1 MSTIIQGYQI
11 RTEQFGVQVVKAA
24 QNLPQTATATLAT
37 VTGGAVLVTS
47 ILGLVTTVLGATAT
61 NLSLGTAPTVG
72 VASTTGIA
80 SATAVTS
87 TPLGAWLVPV
97 QNAGVGGALAIGA
110 SAGVAPFLPTPLVV
124 SAGTITWTTSA
135 NDTGQ
140 IRWYF
145 TYIALDNGAAL
156 S

>member
-11 RTEQFGVQVVKAA
+11 RTEQFGVQVIKAP

-37 VTGGAVLVTS
+37 VSVGAVLVTS
-47 ILGLVTTVLGATAT
+47 ILGLVTTALGATAT

-72 VASTTGIA
+72 AASTSGIATATAVASTPIGSWI
-80 SATAVTS
+80 
-87 TPLGAWLVPV
+87 VPV
-97 QNAGVGGALAIGA
+97 QNAGIGGALAIGA
-110 SAGVAPFLPTPLVV
+110 TAGVAPFLPTPLIV
-124 SAGTITWTTSA
+124 SPGTITWTTSA

-140 IRWYF
+140 IKWYF
-145 TYIALDNGAAL
+145 TYIALDNGASL